1 MFEYRRCARGASL
14 SREVTGLPQCH
25 AGMKK
30 VFTDTTLLVV
40 EDNPDHVGLIEA
52 VISRGLRGAHI
63 RVALLCED
71 ARSYLR
77 GEWPHYED
85 DGANNPLAD
94 LIVLDLS
101 LPDGSGF
108 ELLRWIAERERL
120 MHIPVIVFTA
130 STDAEHALLAKE
142 LGVRR
147 YLQKPAGFDKLVAVI
162 KEELQAADERNT
174 SGSMN
179 GSAVRYL
186 RDSPGVTAKPRA

>member
-1 MFEYRRCARGASL
+1 
-14 SREVTGLPQCH
+14 
-25 AGMKK
+25 MKK

-77 GEWPHYED
+77 GEWPHYDD
-85 DGANNPLAD
+85 DGPNNPLPD
-94 LIVLDLS
+94 LIVMDMW

-108 ELLRWIAERERL
+108 DLLKWIGRRGAL
-120 MHIPVIVFTA
+120 KNIPIVVFTA
-130 STDAEHALLAKE
+130 STDPDHAQLAKD

-147 YLQKPAGFDKLVAVI
+147 YLQKPAAFGTLVAVI

-174 SGSMN
+174 SGSVS
-179 GSAVRYL
+179 GSAVR
-186 RDSPGVTAKPRA
+186 

>member
-1 MFEYRRCARGASL
+1 MRQVY
-14 SREVTGLPQCH
+14 
-25 AGMKK
+25 
-30 VFTDTTLLVV
+30 TDTTVLVV
-40 EDNPDHVGLIEA
+40 EDNPDHIELIER

-85 DGANNPLAD
+85 DGSNNPLPD
-94 LIVLDLS
+94 LIVLDLW
-101 LPDGSGF
+101 LPDGNGF

-120 MHIPVIVFTA
+120 KNIPVVVFTA

-147 YLQKPAGFDKLVAVI
+147 YLQKPAAFDKLVAVI
-162 KEELQAADERNT
+162 KEELHAADKRNA
-174 SGSMN
+174 SGS
-179 GSAVRYL
+179 S
-186 RDSPGVTAKPRA
+186 VT